1 MSRLSCAAL
10 ALAACAAAASP
21 ALAQQ
26 TDAEAGLPSLI
37 FNFAPPGARSLAM
50 GASFVGLAD
59 DATAAEANPAGLTAL
74 TRPEISGHLRASKF
88 DNTLPNTV
96 IGSGFETFDESATSP
111 SFFSFVYPWKSA
123 AVSGYYQR
131 AANYRQDATFEGQF
145 RDPTFFNVLTNEV
158 DATYTDL
165 KVENVGVSLAY
176 KVGPRFSVGAS
187 VRRTQMKLYAEERI
201 GFTYPDFAGVRNDL
215 AAIIDDSQSKVTFNA
230 GVLFAPDPKLSI
242 GAVYKRG
249 ADFGFAANVTSVCTP
264 GPCGAGAPS
273 GQVPVTLPV
282 PHSFGAG
289 AAIRPTDR
297 FTIAA
302 DVMRVTY
309 SDLSAEGSLAAE
321 FGEGG
326 AESIEDATEFH
337 LGAEYAF
344 PLSGQ
349 TVLAVRAG
357 LYTDPDHDGLAGV
370 DSDQVHVTFGGGVV
384 LGNRVQ
390 LDAAA
395 NLADT
400 VREGLLSVVV
410 RF

>member
-1 MSRLSCAAL
+1 M
-10 ALAACAAAASP
+10 
-21 ALAQQ
+21 
-26 TDAEAGLPSLI
+26 
-37 FNFAPPGARSLAM
+37 
-50 GASFVGLAD
+50 
-59 DATAAEANPAGLTAL
+59 
-74 TRPEISGHLRASKF
+74 
-88 DNTLPNTV
+88 
-96 IGSGFETFDESATSP
+96 
-111 SFFSFVYPWKSA
+111 
-123 AVSGYYQR
+123 
-131 AANYRQDATFEGQF
+131 
-145 RDPTFFNVLTNEV
+145 
-158 DATYTDL
+158 
-165 KVENVGVSLAY
+165 
-176 KVGPRFSVGAS
+176 
-187 VRRTQMKLYAEERI
+187 
-201 GFTYPDFAGVRNDL
+201 
-215 AAIIDDSQSKVTFNA
+215 TFNA
-230 GVLFAPDPKLSI
+230 GVLFSPNPTLSL

-249 ADFGFAANVTSVCTP
+249 GDFGFSANVASTCTP
-264 GPCGAGAPS
+264 GPCGPGAPG

-309 SDLSAEGSLAAE
+309 SDLSSEGSLAAE

-326 AESIEDATEFH
+326 AETIEDATEFH

-344 PLSGQ
+344 PLGGR
-349 TVLAVRAG
+349 TVLAARAG

-390 LDAAA
+390 IDAAA

-400 VREGLLSVVV
+400 VREGLLSFVV